1 VLLLIYS
8 RAGLLHSMAAG
19 LLLSSPCPGAVETSI
34 SSADQSSRSSKLT
47 PYVLLAVQ
55 GSVTPDKCVVC
66 PAHGT
71 AFDLKTGD
79 VKGEWC
85 PKVRSHVVPPG
96 VCTQL

>member
-1 VLLLIYS
+1 
-8 RAGLLHSMAAG
+8 MA
-19 LLLSSPCPGAVETSI
+19 
-34 SSADQSSRSSKLT
+34 
-47 PYVLLAVQ
+47 YVLLAVQ

-85 PKVRSHVVPPG
+85 PKV
-96 VCTQL
+96 